1 LTFCGTKCHNK
12 THCMLSLVI
21 TTLIWD
27 DWNTAH
33 IARHNVTP
41 AEVEAVCSGNH
52 IVRKSYDNRFIVVGY
67 TPQQRPLLV
76 VLDPEPQEGMFYP
89 VTARTADRK
98 ERQWYDKEQEGGEAA

>member
-1 LTFCGTKCHNK
+1 
-12 THCMLSLVI
+12 MLSLVI

-76 VLDPEPQEGMFYP
+76 VLDPEPQEGVFYP